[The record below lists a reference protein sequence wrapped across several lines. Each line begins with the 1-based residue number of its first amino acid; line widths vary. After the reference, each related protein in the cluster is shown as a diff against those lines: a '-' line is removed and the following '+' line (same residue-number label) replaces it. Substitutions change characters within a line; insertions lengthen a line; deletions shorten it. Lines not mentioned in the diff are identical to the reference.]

1 MTDWFIRS
9 EQHDNQL
16 TAAGRALDGA
26 LMGVSGGIVMP
37 QLEVDC

>member
-16 TAAGRALDGA
+16 TAAGQALDGA

>member
-16 TAAGRALDGA
+16 SAAGQALDGE
-26 LMGVSGGIVMP
+26 LMGVSRGIVMP
-37 QLEVDC
+37 QLKVDC